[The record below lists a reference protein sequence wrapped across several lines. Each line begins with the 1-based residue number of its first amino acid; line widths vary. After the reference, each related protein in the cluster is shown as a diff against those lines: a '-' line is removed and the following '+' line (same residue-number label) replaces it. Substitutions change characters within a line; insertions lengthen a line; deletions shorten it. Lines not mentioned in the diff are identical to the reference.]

1 MRRDS
6 RSVVMETWD
15 YIIVGAGASGCT
27 LAGRLARQRPDAR
40 IALIESGSE
49 RSGLLTTVP
58 AATALHFLVP
68 TRYNHG
74 YRTTPQIGLRGR
86 RCDMPSGRGIG
97 GSSSINAMVYV
108 RGHPADYDEWQSLGC
123 PGWAWA
129 DVLPYFVASEHN
141 ERGTNA
147 WHGVDG
153 PLNVADVREPHPL
166 DAAFI
171 ESATQTG
178 IAANPDFNGAYQ
190 EGAGYYQV
198 TQRNGERWSAKRAF
212 LPNPAL
218 PNLQIFS
225 HSTALRILFEQQRAV
240 GVAIARDNG
249 LEQVLRARGE
259 VVLTAG
265 AIRTPQLLMCSGVGP
280 PEALSAFGIDVV
292 HASPHVGRNLQDHP
306 DYLRCFRVR
315 GTRTLGMSASS
326 PADVCRALI
335 RYGRNRSGVLTTN
348 GAQSGAFVRTDR
360 NLARPDI
367 QLHFVTALLDNHAR
381 QLWRG
386 HGFACH
392 ACVLRPK
399 SRGTVQLNHA
409 DARTVPAIDPG
420 FLDHPDDVRT
430 MLRGVR
436 LMNRVLAAPALAR
449 YAPRPLHAATDDSD
463 AAWVDDIRHRTGSAY
478 HPVGTCRMGAD
489 TQAVVDARLR
499 VAGVSG
505 LRVAD
510 VSVMPTLIGGN
521 TQAAA
526 IMIAQRAADWIAQ
539 AASQRGPI

>member
-1 MRRDS
+1 
-6 RSVVMETWD
+6 METWD

-27 LAGRLARQRPDAR
+27 LAGRLARQRPEAR
-40 IALIESGSE
+40 IAVVESGSD

-68 TRYNHG
+68 THYNHG
-74 YRTTPQIGLRGR
+74 YRTTPQTGLRGR

-97 GSSSINAMVYV
+97 GSTSINAMVYV

-129 DVLPYFVASEHN
+129 DVLPYFIASEHN
-141 ERGTNA
+141 ERGVDP
-147 WHGVDG
+147 WHGVGG

-171 ESATQTG
+171 ESAHQTG
-178 IAANPDFNGAYQ
+178 ISTNPDFNGPYQ
-190 EGAGYYQV
+190 DGAGYYQV
-198 TQRNGERWSAKRAF
+198 TQRNGERWGANRAF
-212 LPNPAL
+212 LSNTAL
-218 PNLQIFS
+218 PNLRIFS
-225 HSTALRILFEQQRAV
+225 HSSALRVVFERQLAV
-240 GVAIARDNG
+240 AVVIARNDG
-249 LEQVLRARGE
+249 SEQVLRARGE
-259 VVLTAG
+259 IILTAG

-280 PEALSAFGIDVV
+280 HEALSALGIDVV
-292 HASPHVGRNLQDHP
+292 HASPDVGRNLQDHP

-315 GTRTLGMSASS
+315 GTRTLGVSASS
-326 PADVCRALI
+326 PVDVFRALT

-348 GAQSGAFVRTDR
+348 GAQSGAFVRT
-360 NLARPDI
+360 NNGQARPDI

-381 QLWRG
+381 KLWRG

-392 ACVLRPK
+392 TCVLRPK
-399 SRGTVQLNHA
+399 SRGTVELKDR
-409 DARTVPAIDPG
+409 DAREVPSIDPA
-420 FLDHPDDVRT
+420 FLDHPEDVST

-436 LMNRVLAAPALAR
+436 FMNRLLGAPALAR
-449 YAPRPLHAATDDSD
+449 YIPRPLHEPADDSD
-463 AAWVDDIRHRTGSAY
+463 TAWVDEIRHRTGSAY
-478 HPVGTCRMGAD
+478 HPVGTCRMGSD
-489 TQAVVDARLR
+489 RQSVVDARLR

-510 VSVMPTLIGGN
+510 VSVMPRLIGGN

-526 IMIAQRAADWIAQ
+526 IMIAERAAEWIAE
-539 AASQRGPI
+539 AAPQ